1 MSAHTHVHCS
11 HQHWPSLILILGR
24 RPKQGFVR
32 FVCLCV
38 SAYMSINCGAN
49 SIFRCEQIECVW
61 VWEPNLYDCSAATK
75 FAQKRIRKILWCT
88 RSISEYQLIVTIL
101 CYEIIYWFSRPM
113 VDGTKSLPS
122 YTNYRIHWMARVR
135 FESGHLFIKVSLACV
150 LGPMHKAIEHHRQQ
164 IGHIYFGVQK
174 V

>member
-1 MSAHTHVHCS
+1 MVRLIFSLSIGVWQREQKATEKLGTRYSINRGKLWRCIEKKLSNQCVIILMCCYTQWCNQWAHTHVHCS

-24 RPKQGFVR
+24 RPKQGFVK

-101 CYEIIYWFSRPM
+101 CYEIIYWFLDR
-113 VDGTKSLPS
+113 
-122 YTNYRIHWMARVR
+122 W
-135 FESGHLFIKVSLACV
+135 
-150 LGPMHKAIEHHRQQ
+150 
-164 IGHIYFGVQK
+164 
-174 V
+174 